1 MQLKLG
7 NWAFISQFTLQNC
20 DWFESYWWNSL
31 FHDLKCICNTN
42 SLRQQSSQ
50 LCLPGSL
57 FIIFYVGTVLLLQQ
71 YISFS
76 VHQAARLDW
85 GRWCDTAQQWG
96 QNQLQNQKSDF
107 KCWGIPVRN
116 EYIIYIL
123 IGYDLLQ

>member
-20 DWFESYWWNSL
+20 DWFESYWWNSHHSCAYL
-31 FHDLKCICNTN
+31 VTC
-42 SLRQQSSQ
+42 
-50 LCLPGSL
+50 
-57 FIIFYVGTVLLLQQ
+57 FIIFYVGTVLLSQQ

-123 IGYDLLQ
+123 IGYDLLQLIHFHLVYICICFSSV